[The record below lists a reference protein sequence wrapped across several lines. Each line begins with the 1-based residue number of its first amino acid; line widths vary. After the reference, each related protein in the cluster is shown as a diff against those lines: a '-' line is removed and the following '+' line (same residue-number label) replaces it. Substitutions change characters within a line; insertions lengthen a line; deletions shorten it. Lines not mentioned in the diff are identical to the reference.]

1 MRYKFLFSLAFLGFY
16 LVVWLDIF
24 SASRILRS
32 SHSFIPPVNPYA
44 QGIYAEGIVESVQA
58 SGENINVYPEVPGTV
73 KQILV
78 SEGQE
83 VKKGAP
89 LLLIDPSIQLATTK
103 QLKSSAEAAHAM
115 LEELRA
121 EPRKETLDVNQA
133 QVVAAQA
140 ALKTAQDDL
149 AKQQAAYEI
158 DPRSVSKAGLGRRHQ
173 CRGGRANKPSC
184 CAEAA

>member
-1 MRYKFLFSLAFLGFY
+1 MSTA
-16 LVVWLDIF
+16 
-24 SASRILRS
+24 
-32 SHSFIPPVNPYA
+32 
-44 QGIYAEGIVESVQA
+44 IYAEGIVESVQS

-89 LLLIDPSIQLATTK
+89 LLLIDPSIQRATTK

-121 EPRKETLDVNQA
+121 EPRKETLDVNEA
-133 QVVAAQA
+133 QV
-140 ALKTAQDDL
+140 
-149 AKQQAAYEI
+149 
-158 DPRSVSKAGLGRRHQ
+158 R
-173 CRGGRANKPSC
+173 C
-184 CAEAA
+184 CSSRLENRPG